1 MSYFFNPSGIN
12 VGLAVGLSLG
22 LLTLILLI
30 GTPLCI
36 FLSGRANRSVR
47 TRAVATN
54 TSTRTTTVVTSNQT
68 GTSTV
73 APAPYSQEPVYK
85 DTQFSS
91 QGAPPS
97 YFDVTALRPAA
108 QVTNIMCTNNTCT

>member
-1 MSYFFNPSGIN
+1 MRSNPSGIN

-36 FLSGRANRSVR
+36 FLSGRANRLLR
-47 TRAVATN
+47 TRVVTTN
-54 TSTRTTTVVTSNQT
+54 TSTQTTTVVTSNSNQA
-68 GTSTV
+68 GTSTATPV
-73 APAPYSQEPVYK
+73 PYPQEPEYK
-85 DTQFSS
+85 DAQFSS

-97 YFDVTALRPAA
+97 YSDVTALPPAA
-108 QVTNIMCTNNTCT
+108 QVANSIAKH